1 MLAVYLPGKGSR
13 TTAQEG
19 RTCMCNFLHLMV
31 VFMGPLDWQEG
42 KNVVLMSLESYHNVW
57 SFSSL

>member
-1 MLAVYLPGKGSR
+1 MLAVYLPGKGGR
-13 TTAQEG
+13 TTAQQG
-19 RTCMCNFLHLMV
+19 RMCNFLHQMV